1 VTQPDD
7 RHRALLRILARHE
20 VRFVLVGGVA
30 LQLRGFSGA
39 TRDVDVTIA
48 ADAANRARLAVAL
61 EALRARPY
69 LAGERGSAY
78 HTDLGQLEVMQWTD
92 GVGDYDAWTHH
103 ATTFDIEPGLPIQ
116 VGATSDLL
124 LAKETS
130 GRTKD
135 LDALPRIRAELL
147 AAGTLAPTEVRGP
160 VAEFAHDVEPDP
172 RMEEL
177 LGPRP
182 PAGRARGLWDHAAEL
197 IIDYRNRWNLPD
209 HGSLLADPPRN
220 DRDQAADRQ
229 ALDRQLARLHRLI
242 TRAREPPS
250 IER

>member
-1 VTQPDD
+1 MTQPDD
-7 RHRALLRILARHE
+7 RHRALLRVLARHE

-48 ADAANRARLAVAL
+48 ADAANRARLAAAL
-61 EALRARPY
+61 EALTARPY

-78 HTDLGQLEVMQWTD
+78 HTDLGQLEVMHWTD
-92 GVGDYDAWTHH
+92 GVGDYDAWAHH
-103 ATTFDIEPGLPIQ
+103 ATTFELEPGLAIQ
-116 VGATSDLL
+116 VGAPSDLL
-124 LAKETS
+124 LAKEAS
-130 GRTKD
+130 GRAKD

-147 AAGTLAPTEVRGP
+147 AAGTLAPAEVRGP
-160 VAEFAHDVEPDP
+160 VAEFAREVEPDP
-172 RMEEL
+172 RMKEL

-182 PAGRARGLWDHAAEL
+182 PADRARGLWDHAAEL
-197 IIDYRNRWNLPD
+197 VIDYRNRWKLPD
-209 HGSLLADPPRN
+209 HGPLLDDPPTN
-220 DRDQAADRQ
+220 DRDQAADRL